1 MKSIITHTYMIA
13 SFVAIALLHND
24 LKDTSEALK
33 ESQNIIN
40 FHQRALESHK
50 KVIKAHDDALGIM
63 WDHFSNTLT

>member
-1 MKSIITHTYMIA
+1 MIA

-50 KVIKAHDDALGIM
+50 KVIKMHDDAIGIM
-63 WDHFSNTLT
+63 FDHFSNTQV